1 MNHLS
6 LLLRKWDIIIN
17 GEKLHLFH
25 AYNMNSKGTKTFLTN
40 WTLHT
45 TYLLIHKLEIHSVT
59 LSKEILLVSVSFSNR
74 FPFSFLSPK
83 LPKEK
88 RKKLTFLKGNHKDHK
103 GVHIHLELSCFS
115 AFQIEL
121 KFLIEMIFS

>member
-6 LLLRKWDIIIN
+6 LLLRKWNIIIN
-17 GEKLHLFH
+17 GRKLHLFH

-45 TYLLIHKLEIHSVT
+45 TYLLIHKLKIHSVT
-59 LSKEILLVSVSFSNR
+59 LSKEILLVSVSLSNL

-83 LPKEK
+83 FSKEK
-88 RKKLTFLKGNHKDHK
+88 KKESSHF
-103 GVHIHLELSCFS
+103 
-115 AFQIEL
+115 
-121 KFLIEMIFS
+121 

>member
-88 RKKLTFLKGNHKDHK
+88 RKKKA
-103 GVHIHLELSCFS
+103 HIFERKS
-115 AFQIEL
+115 
-121 KFLIEMIFS
+121 